1 MRTAKYLVI
10 IGLVAVV
17 AVFLAAPSAM
27 AKKKL
32 ADQELDLITAAGE
45 PKIVQTGTGSITF
58 TEGPNFTLDIAT
70 GSQTQTQGLVINN
83 IAGENQ
89 LATALNIQSTQ
100 FILGASGGQS
110 NTITQSWGA
119 TKDFTFV
126 TIDTKTFA
134 GVSAVAVNVLIPIQA
149 RADCSSVAGVTK
161 CGVNKPGDQNLAV
174 AATAVANAA
183 PGGGVA
189 GAIGIL
195 SKYADVIIE
204 TVTGDIIVDE
214 NAVATLSIETAS
226 QTNLAALV
234 LNNVVGMNQVA
245 TGVNITGGEVV
256 VNPGTVNGIFVASAQ
271 QFANTPAQSNDITQ
285 CRGTPCSR
293 PAAVTVVK

>member
-32 ADQELDLITAAGE
+32 ADSELDLITAAGE

-70 GSQTQTQGLVINN
+70 GSQTDTQGLVINN

-89 LATALNIQSTQ
+89 LATGLNIAGSVFLNNQ
-100 FILGASGGQS
+100 GQS
-110 NTITQSWGA
+110 NDITQSWGA

-149 RADCSSVAGVTK
+149 RADCSTVAGVVK

-204 TVTGDIIVDE
+204 TVAGDITVDE

-245 TGVNITGGEVV
+245 TGVNIMGQQTQFSPFILFGATLAS
-256 VNPGTVNGIFVASAQ
+256 GTNQ
-271 QFANTPAQSNDITQ
+271 QFNTIHQ
-285 CRGTPCSR
+285 CRGTPCDR
-293 PAAVTVVK
+293 PAAVTVVGP

>member
-32 ADQELDLITAAGE
+32 ADQELDLITAAGQ

-58 TEGPNFTLDIAT
+58 TEGPNFTLDIQT
-70 GSQTQTQGLVINN
+70 GSQTDTQGLVINN
-83 IAGENQ
+83 VAGENQ
-89 LATALNIQSTQ
+89 LATGLNIAGSVFLNNQ
-100 FILGASGGQS
+100 GQS
-110 NTITQSWGA
+110 NTISQSWGA

-149 RADCSSVAGVTK
+149 RADCSNVAGVTK
-161 CGVNKPGDQNLAV
+161 CGVNQPGDQNLAV

-195 SKYADVIIE
+195 SRYADVIIE
-204 TVTGDIIVDE
+204 TVSGDITVDE
-214 NAVATLSIETAS
+214 NAVATLNIQTAS

-245 TGVNITGGEVV
+245 SGVNIMGQQTQLSPFILFGATLLS
-256 VNPGTVNGIFVASAQ
+256 GTN
-271 QFANTPAQSNDITQ
+271 AQSNDITQ
-285 CRGTPCSR
+285 CRGTPCNR
-293 PAAVTVVK
+293 PAAVTIVK